1 MVLLEMGMEIKDD
14 SYREKT
20 MAGIT
25 SFYNIA
31 NPHILTVILIILTT
45 LSFTTLSSA
54 AADNSALLKLISQNE
69 DSRMGEKDLAFFL
82 VTHDL
87 MPFRKKTTSKSI

>member
-25 SFYNIA
+25 CFYDFA
-31 NPHILTVILIILTT
+31 NPLILAIILILLTM
-45 LSFTTLSSA
+45 LSFTASSSA
-54 AADNSALLKLISQNE
+54 AADHSALLKLISQNE
-69 DSRMGEKDLAFFL
+69 IHGW
-82 VTHDL
+82 V
-87 MPFRKKTTSKSI
+87 